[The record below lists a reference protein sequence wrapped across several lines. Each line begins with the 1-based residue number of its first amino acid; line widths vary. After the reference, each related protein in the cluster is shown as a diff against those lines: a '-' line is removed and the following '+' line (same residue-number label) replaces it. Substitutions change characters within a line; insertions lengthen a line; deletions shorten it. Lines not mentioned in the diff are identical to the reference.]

1 MTHQITIK
9 GEALPVS
16 MFGTP
21 YFWFDSLTGVEKLNE
36 LFEYQLIV
44 KIRDEY
50 GNPAH
55 GYMGLEGYI
64 SPEQA
69 KNSGTPASDLN
80 LQSLIGTELTICM
93 RLDGLKLDI
102 SQLSQINNFN
112 QDHTYQ
118 NSINGARY
126 FRGMVNKVEVLPVRN
141 RHACYKITLV
151 PWLWLLTKTTNYR
164 IYQDES
170 VTTILEDILQK
181 YPYPVEYRISG
192 NFIGLDYQVQYGES
206 DFDFISRLM
215 QEHGINYH
223 FEHSHNELTLVIS
236 DHNSSFKPMQA
247 EGYQQLDIY
256 PPNQRFPNKAEYIE
270 FFEPAQQLVSGK
282 VYLGDY
288 QFKTPQLKQ
297 IAEEQFMWEHLHAE
311 NEIYEWNQGDY
322 FDAKEGGQDKAR
334 QYIERVYQHGYRA
347 QGKGHLKGLQTGF
360 KFELNNHPNSQSNG
374 GWIVLG
380 TQTTIQDISQEQ
392 NSNQYYDSQVE
403 FIVQPDEQVLRPE
416 RSINKP
422 IGRAQTAIVVGPEGE
437 EIYTDKYGR
446 VRVKFHWDRTDKD
459 DRHNPYNNSKPEK
472 YDKTNTC
479 WLRVS
484 TAWAGNNYG
493 TIHLPRIG
501 HEVVIDFF
509 NGDPDM
515 PFVIGR
521 LTNPDNMPVW
531 NLPSQ
536 QALSGIKSKEFKGNQ
551 SNQLVMDD
559 TPGNLQLHLKSDH
572 QSSELN
578 LGHITRIPDS
588 SGRKDFRGEGF
599 ELRTDG
605 HGVVRAGDGLV
616 LTTYEQEKT
625 KDHVKFLE
633 ETVNQLAQAVE
644 QQKRQ
649 IEALIKS
656 KTETRPLS
664 STAHPELDKQ
674 EKQIKGAKKLEEL
687 EKPHIVTSTPA
698 GMAFLAKDDI
708 HINSNENIALTSGK
722 DVSMAIDERLSVSA
736 NDGIQMHAMDG
747 GIRTFAS
754 NDDID
759 IHAHKGNIG
768 IFSLGDIQIVST
780 ENKIQ
785 IISSKEI
792 SFNAGGTEFVLNQ
805 EGIFGKTE
813 GVFEVKAANHV
824 FENKAKVP
832 YQLPELPKA
841 TLFSNKVDLYELL
854 WNMDFSKYK
863 YKVINEDNNCFGT
876 GQLDEH
882 GRTQKIITP
891 ESANMKILIGTDDE
905 WGIDMEGYDV
915 EDFIDDNIS

>member
-9 GEALPVS
+9 GEALPTS

-21 YFWFDSLTGVEKLNE
+21 YFWFDSLTGVEKINE

-55 GYMGLEGYI
+55 GYAGLEGYV

-80 LQSLIGTELTICM
+80 LQSLIGTEIAICM
-93 RLDGLKLDI
+93 RLDGLKLNI
-102 SQLSQINNFN
+102 SQLSQINNFS

-192 NFIGLDYQVQYGES
+192 NYVGLDYQVQYGES

-223 FEHSHNELTLVIS
+223 FEHSANELTLVVS

-247 EGYQQLDIY
+247 EGYQKLDIY

-270 FFEPAQQLVSGK
+270 FFEPTQQLVSGK

-288 QFKTPQLKQ
+288 QFKSPQLKQ
-297 IAEEQFMWEHLHAE
+297 IAEDQFLWDHLHAE

-322 FDAKEGGQDKAR
+322 YNAKEGGQDKAR
-334 QYIERVYQHGYRA
+334 QHIERIYQHGYRA
-347 QGKGHLKGLQTGF
+347 QGKGRLKGLQTGF

-416 RSINKP
+416 RSVDKP
-422 IGRAQTAIVVGPEGE
+422 TGRPQTAIVVGPEGE
-437 EIYTDKYGR
+437 EVYTDQYGR
-446 VRVKFHWDRTDKD
+446 VRVKFHWDRTNKD
-459 DRHNPYNNSKPEK
+459 DIHNPYNNSKAEK
-472 YDKTNTC
+472 QDKTNTC

-501 HEVVIDFF
+501 HEVVVDFF

-605 HGVVRAGDGLV
+605 HGVVRAAKGLIISTYARIKADNYIKDIKEVTTRLKNAVDLHKMQIQSALAHKADLRAESELAGDELKQQLEHIEGDKTQKQAEV
-616 LTTYEQEKT
+616 QTEEIVIASNAGIAVTSEKT
-625 KDHVKFLE
+625 TH
-633 ETVNQLAQAVE
+633 
-644 QQKRQ
+644 
-649 IEALIKS
+649 IES
-656 KTETRPLS
+656 KE
-664 STAHPELDKQ
+664 H
-674 EKQIKGAKKLEEL
+674 
-687 EKPHIVTSTPA
+687 
-698 GMAFLAKDDI
+698 
-708 HINSNENIALTSGK
+708 IALTSQK
-722 DVSMAIDERLSVSA
+722 DVSLVSGK
-736 NDGIQMHAMDG
+736 NL
-747 GIRTFAS
+747 FAS
-754 NDDID
+754 VVNGISLFAQNCGARLVAARGKLELIAQSDDVEIVGD
-759 IHAHKGNIG
+759 KKVKILSLKDKVEIAAAEEILLFVGGNYIKITKNGIEHGTKGTWAAYASEHKMEPQKTTTYNLPAFQASHDETFRILDKQGTPLAG
-768 IFSLGDIQIVST
+768 I
-780 ENKIQ
+780 
-785 IISSKEI
+785 
-792 SFNAGGTEFVLNQ
+792 
-805 EGIFGKTE
+805 
-813 GVFEVKAANHV
+813 
-824 FENKAKVP
+824 
-832 YQLPELPKA
+832 
-841 TLFSNKVDLYELL
+841 
-854 WNMDFSKYK
+854 K
-863 YKVINEDNNCFGT
+863 YKVI
-876 GQLDEH
+876 
-882 GRTQKIITP
+882 
-891 ESANMKILIGTDDE
+891 IGDDE
-905 WGIDMEGYDV
+905 QVFKGVTDEKGFTNRVNTNFDGKAIKIV
-915 EDFIDDNIS
+915 EDLDVDIEEEQKEGKR

>member
-9 GEALPVS
+9 GEALPIS

-21 YFWFDSLTGVEKLNE
+21 YFWFDSLTGVEKINE

-55 GYMGLEGYI
+55 GYAGLEGYV
-64 SPEQA
+64 SPQQA

-80 LQSLIGTELTICM
+80 LQSLIGTEIAVCI

-102 SQLSQINNFN
+102 SQLNQINNFS

-141 RHACYKITLV
+141 RHACYKITLA
-151 PWLWLLTKTTNYR
+151 PWMWLLTKTTNYR

-170 VTTILEDILQK
+170 VTTILEDVLQK

-192 NFIGLDYQVQYGES
+192 NYVGLDYQVQYGES

-223 FEHSHNELTLVIS
+223 FEHSANELTLVNL

-247 EGYQQLDIY
+247 EGYQKLDIY

-322 FDAKEGGQDKAR
+322 YNAKEGGQDKAR
-334 QYIERVYQHGYRA
+334 QHIERIYQHGYRA
-347 QGKGHLKGLQTGF
+347 QGKGRLKGLQTGF
-360 KFELNNHPNSQSNG
+360 KFELNNHPNSQANG

-392 NSNQYYDSQVE
+392 NTNQYYDSQVE

-416 RSINKP
+416 RSVDKP
-422 IGRAQTAIVVGPEGE
+422 TGRPQTAIVVGPEGE
-437 EIYTDKYGR
+437 EVYTDQYGR
-446 VRVKFHWDRTDKD
+446 VRVKFHWDRTNKD
-459 DRHNPYNNSKPEK
+459 DIHNPYNNNKAEK
-472 YDKTNTC
+472 QDKTNTC

-501 HEVVIDFF
+501 HEVVVDFF

-605 HGVVRAGDGLV
+605 HGVVRAAKGLIISTYARIKADNYIKDIKEVTTRLKNAVDLHKMQIQSALAHKADLRAESELAGDELKQQLEHIEGDKTQKQSEV
-616 LTTYEQEKT
+616 KTEEIVIGSNAGIAVTSEKT
-625 KDHVKFLE
+625 TH
-633 ETVNQLAQAVE
+633 
-644 QQKRQ
+644 
-649 IEALIKS
+649 IES
-656 KTETRPLS
+656 KE
-664 STAHPELDKQ
+664 H
-674 EKQIKGAKKLEEL
+674 
-687 EKPHIVTSTPA
+687 
-698 GMAFLAKDDI
+698 
-708 HINSNENIALTSGK
+708 IALTSQKDISLVSGK
-722 DVSMAIDERLSVSA
+722 NL
-736 NDGIQMHAMDG
+736 
-747 GIRTFAS
+747 FAS
-754 NDDID
+754 VVNGISLFAQNCGARLVAARGKLELIAQSDDVEIVGD
-759 IHAHKGNIG
+759 KKVKILSLKDKVEIAASEEVLLYVGGNYIKITKNGIEHGTKGTWAAYASEHKMEPQKTTTYSLPAFQASLDEAFRILDNKGKPLAG
-768 IFSLGDIQIVST
+768 I
-780 ENKIQ
+780 
-785 IISSKEI
+785 
-792 SFNAGGTEFVLNQ
+792 
-805 EGIFGKTE
+805 
-813 GVFEVKAANHV
+813 
-824 FENKAKVP
+824 
-832 YQLPELPKA
+832 
-841 TLFSNKVDLYELL
+841 
-854 WNMDFSKYK
+854 K
-863 YKVINEDNNCFGT
+863 YKVIIGD
-876 GQLDEH
+876 DEQVFR
-882 GRTQKIITP
+882 GVTDEKGFTNRVNTNFDGKAI
-891 ESANMKILIGTDDE
+891 KILQDFDTDLE
-905 WGIDMEGYDV
+905 NEEEV
-915 EDFIDDNIS
+915 EKGK

>member
-1 MTHQITIK
+1 
-9 GEALPVS
+9 
-16 MFGTP
+16 
-21 YFWFDSLTGVEKLNE
+21 
-36 LFEYQLIV
+36 
-44 KIRDEY
+44 
-50 GNPAH
+50 
-55 GYMGLEGYI
+55 
-64 SPEQA
+64 
-69 KNSGTPASDLN
+69 
-80 LQSLIGTELTICM
+80 
-93 RLDGLKLDI
+93 
-102 SQLSQINNFN
+102 
-112 QDHTYQ
+112 
-118 NSINGARY
+118 
-126 FRGMVNKVEVLPVRN
+126 MVNKVEVLPVRN

-334 QYIERVYQHGYRA
+334 QYIERIYQHGYRA

-392 NSNQYYDSQVE
+392 NTNQYYDSNVE

-416 RSINKP
+416 RVVDKP
-422 IGRAQTAIVVGPEGE
+422 TGRPQTAIVVGPEGE
-437 EIYTDKYGR
+437 EIYTDQYGR

-484 TAWAGNNYG
+484 TAWAGHNYG
-493 TIHLPRIG
+493 TIHIPRIG
-501 HEVVIDFF
+501 HEVIIDFF

-515 PFVIGR
+515 PFISGR

-536 QALSGIKSKEFKGNQ
+536 QALSGIKSKEFKGSG

-578 LGHITRIPDS
+578 LGHIIRIPDS

-605 HGVVRAGDGLV
+605 HGVVRAAKGLIIS
-616 LTTYEQEKT
+616 TYAKEKAESYV
-625 KDHVKFLE
+625 KDIKEIIGVVSTAVK
-633 ETVNQLAQAVE
+633 
-644 QQKRQ
+644 QQKT
-649 IEALIKS
+649 LIASAIKHKS
-656 KTETRPLS
+656 VERRIDGTVWQKLDAQYETLKGDSNTKFSELSKSHVLLS
-664 STAHPELDKQ
+664 SEQDVVITSPNTTHIATNDFAVTSSEDTTFSIAKQ
-674 EKQIKGAKKLEEL
+674 FIVNASQGLRQFVQAGGIKLISALGKIEIHSQEDDTEIVSEKDINLRAKKTIE
-687 EKPHIVTSTPA
+687 IN
-698 GMAFLAKDDI
+698 AFD
-708 HINSNENIALTSGK
+708 E
-722 DVSMAIDERLSVSA
+722 AI
-736 NDGIQMHAMDG
+736 I
-747 GIRTFAS
+747 
-754 NDDID
+754 
-759 IHAHKGNIG
+759 
-768 IFSLGDIQIVST
+768 
-780 ENKIQ
+780 
-785 IISSKEI
+785 
-792 SFNAGGTEFVLNQ
+792 NAGGSYLRISGNGIEFGTPGNWTVFSADQIFAGPKNMAQMFNEMPKSDFDQ
-805 EGIFGKTE
+805 ELFLTLPNGTPAKKVKYEIHHADGSIITGITDELGNTQVQKSRCS
-813 GVFEVKAANHV
+813 AN
-824 FENKAKVP
+824 
-832 YQLPELPKA
+832 
-841 TLFSNKVDLYELL
+841 
-854 WNMDFSKYK
+854 
-863 YKVINEDNNCFGT
+863 YKV
-876 GQLDEH
+876 
-882 GRTQKIITP
+882 
-891 ESANMKILIGTDDE
+891 KILGKAE
-905 WGIDMEGYDV
+905 
-915 EDFIDDNIS
+915 